1 MTFTRM
7 PVEIGKIRGL
17 MIIVGDSPKA
27 GLYRLRAESS
37 NFRDWFDVGSW
48 DTVEEALEEFR
59 VWDKIR
65 KEQRAEAWR
74 T

>member
-37 NFRDWFDVGSW
+37 SFRDWYEVGSW
-48 DTVEEALEEFR
+48 DTIDEAIEEFNK
-59 VWDKIR
+59 WDALR
-65 KEQRAEAWR
+65 KTQMEEDR
-74 T
+74 